1 MEKINE
7 DLENG
12 VVDPTLARLGAEDVQ
27 LDMDD
32 IVVYKDDDW
41 SDISSEG
48 TVDEDVMY
56 VDA

>member
-1 MEKINE
+1 M
-7 DLENG
+7 
-12 VVDPTLARLGAEDVQ
+12 ARLGVEDVQ